1 MRLYPPVTE
10 EEALAWLKGRAQEEW
25 GAEPTPE
32 LEASLK
38 PLAEAMAVVSSIELP
53 EEIEPFLL

>member
-1 MRLYPPVTE
+1 VRLYPPVTV
-10 EEALAWLKGRAQEEW
+10 EEALEWLKSQAQQEW

-32 LEASLK
+32 LDESLK
-38 PLAEAMAVVSSIELP
+38 PLAEAMAVVSAIELP